1 MASSSEQFST
11 SIIFNDQ
18 QRDLIHHVAFDF
30 HGRRIATSSSDMMV
44 CVWNLSPN
52 GVWIKSA
59 SWKVLTIGLNLTSCN
74 WSSYHCFRLLFNNNC
89 KI

>member
-1 MASSSEQFST
+1 MASSEQFST

-44 CVWNLSPN
+44 CVWDLSPN
-52 GVWIKSA
+52 GSWVKSA
-59 SWKVLTIGLNLTSCN
+59 SWKVLLLNLN
-74 WSSYHCFRLLFNNNC
+74 IILFDWCFRLLFNNNYNSG
-89 KI
+89 KV

>member
-1 MASSSEQFST
+1 MALSSEQFST

-44 CVWNLSPN
+44 CVWDLSPN
-52 GVWIKSA
+52 GSWVKSA
-59 SWKVLTIGLNLTSCN
+59 SWKVLIIDSNLTSF
-74 WSSYHCFRLLFNNNC
+74 Y
-89 KI
+89 